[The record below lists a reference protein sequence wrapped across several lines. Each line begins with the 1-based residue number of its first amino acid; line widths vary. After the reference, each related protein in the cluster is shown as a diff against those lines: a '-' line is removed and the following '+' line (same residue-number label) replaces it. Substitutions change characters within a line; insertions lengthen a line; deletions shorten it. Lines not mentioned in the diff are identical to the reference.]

1 MFHALNDY
9 LLSIASRDPAPRSKW
24 EILLYPGLWAVAFH
38 RISHW
43 LFRGNLFFLA
53 RLINHLGRMV
63 TAIDIHPGAIIGKN
77 LFIDHGFTVI
87 GETAVIGDNV
97 TIYQC
102 VTLGGTNPTNGEGG
116 KRHPTVADG
125 AILGSGAQ
133 ILGPITI
140 GERARI
146 GANAV
151 VTKDVPEG
159 ATMVGVRA
167 RQVPVDADDY
177 QKQFMPYGTPCSEVY
192 DPSTQKLEILQCEI
206 EQMQKRLG
214 QLMEERNQTDDSKAA
229 PDAPC
234 KAEDENSEDSASAVF
249 DDQKGDKKSA

>member
-1 MFHALNDY
+1 MFRALNTY
-9 LLSIASRDPAPRSKW
+9 LESIASRDPAPRSKW
-24 EILLYPGLWAVAFH
+24 EILLYPGLWAVGFY

-43 LFRGNLFFLA
+43 LFQGDLFFLA
-53 RLINHLGRMV
+53 RLVNHLGRFF
-63 TAIDIHPGAIIGKN
+63 TAIDIHPGAQIGRN

-87 GETAVIGDNV
+87 GETAEIGDDV

-102 VTLGGTNPTNGEGG
+102 VTLGGTNPANGIAG
-116 KRHPTVADG
+116 KRHPTIQDG

-140 GERARI
+140 GARARI

-167 RQVPVDADDY
+167 RQVPVDASDY
-177 QKQFMPYGTPCSEVY
+177 QKDFIPYGTPCSEVY
-192 DPSTQKLEILQCEI
+192 DPETQKLELLKCEM
-206 EQMQKRLG
+206 EQLQKRLAAV
-214 QLMEERNQTDDSKAA
+214 MASTDMASANISDETVEDISEV
-229 PDAPC
+229 PC
-234 KAEDENSEDSASAVF
+234 SASKETA
-249 DDQKGDKKSA
+249 KPRPKKKA